1 MADSLEHI
9 LACQVCLE
17 DFEETADHVPRLM
30 PCSHTLC
37 ERCLKQLIKP
47 SNQGDKIECSECRK
61 THAVVDGV
69 KTFPQNKYIL
79 TNIRRKNQTGND
91 FENDKSEDEIA
102 KCPEHGKDIIL
113 YCKRLDCQK
122 PICLACITK
131 YHRAHDVVD
140 IDEVKKEVKEILS
153 SKIKLAK
160 EDLQRKRN
168 KISSAH
174 TQTKSKTEICISS
187 LKAKKEEIL
196 KQVSQ
201 RFDDMIA
208 EAELLKCSILV
219 ENSKEMKVV
228 DEVEEILDNIGI
240 EQNEDNEAVGY
251 EELTRNLDI
260 INDITRRVAIGLS
273 GTKKYPFLE
282 YNENK
287 SRNPDGDQLFGVL
300 TAKEDTVELGPNG
313 NMSVLAHMR
322 VYNQHDSDIP

>member
-17 DFEETADHVPRLM
+17 DFEETGDHVPRIM

-47 SNQGDKIECSECRK
+47 SNQGDKIDCPECRK

-79 TNIRRKNQTGND
+79 TNIRRKHYTKND
-91 FENDKSEDEIA
+91 FDNDNYEDEIK

-113 YCKRLDCQK
+113 YCKRLNCQK
-122 PICLACITK
+122 PICQVCMTK
-131 YHRAHDVVD
+131 YHRGHDVVD
-140 IDEVKKEVKEILS
+140 IDEVKKEMKEILL

-160 EDLQRKRN
+160 EDLQKKRS

-174 TQTKSKTEICISS
+174 TKTKSKTEICISS

-196 KQVSQ
+196 TQVSQ

-208 EAELLKCSILV
+208 QAELLKLSIQV
-219 ENSKEMKVV
+219 ENSKEFKTV
-228 DEVEEILDNIGI
+228 DEVEELLDNIGI
-240 EQNEDNEAVGY
+240 EQNVDNEAVGY
-251 EELTRNLDI
+251 EELTRNIDTV
-260 INDITRRVAIGLS
+260 NEITGRVAIGLS

-300 TAKEDTVELGPNG
+300 TAKEDTVELGPTG
-313 NMSVLAHMR
+313 NKSQGSPLGLEK
-322 VYNQHDSDIP
+322 